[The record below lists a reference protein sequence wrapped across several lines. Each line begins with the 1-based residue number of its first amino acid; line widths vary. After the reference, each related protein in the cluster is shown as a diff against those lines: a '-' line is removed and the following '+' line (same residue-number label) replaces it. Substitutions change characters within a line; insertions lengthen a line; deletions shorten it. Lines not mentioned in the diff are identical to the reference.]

1 MSLGT
6 VICWTAW
13 VFILFNIDPAQ
24 ADFLSFIFFYSSL
37 FLALLGTFSVIG
49 FLFRRRV
56 VKEDEIVFRHVK
68 KTFRQGIMLA
78 TWVIL
83 FLFLQQ
89 SKLLTW
95 WIATIL
101 IVLFVVIEGLIFAN
115 RKYNNRDYVG

>member
-6 VICWTAW
+6 IICWIAW
-13 VFILFNIDPAQ
+13 VFILFNIDPVQ
-24 ADFLSFIFFYSSL
+24 ADFLAFTFFYSSL

-56 VKEDEIVFRHVK
+56 IKEDEIIFRHVK
-68 KTFRQGIMLA
+68 RTFRQGIMLS
-78 TWVIL
+78 TWTIL

-89 SKLLTW
+89 IKLLTW

-101 IVLFVVIEGLIFAN
+101 IILFIVIEGLIFAN
-115 RKYNNRDYVG
+115 RKY